1 MMILFPI
8 NEFEKNNSNI
18 LQYLNELSKTF
29 MVFKEDINSVIA
41 LSIKILIR
49 YIDIDNSGF
58 FLEKDLIKYFKI
70 SSITCFLISYKFI
83 IDDDDFNF
91 EILQNFTN
99 YKLKLFLN
107 KEIEILK
114 FINYEILNISNN
126 TIYE

>member
-1 MMILFPI
+1 MILFPI

-49 YIDIDNSGF
+49 YINIDNSGF

>member
-18 LQYLNELSKTF
+18 LKYLNELSKTF

-114 FINYEILNISNN
+114 FINYEILNISND

>member
-18 LQYLNELSKTF
+18 LKYLNELSKTF

-49 YIDIDNSGF
+49 YINIDNSGF

>member
-49 YIDIDNSGF
+49 YINIDNSGF

-114 FINYEILNISNN
+114 FINYEILNISND

>member
-49 YIDIDNSGF
+49 YINIDNSGF

>member
-18 LQYLNELSKTF
+18 LKYLHELSKTIV
-29 MVFKEDINSVIA
+29 MFKEDINSVIV
-41 LSIKILIR
+41 LSIKILIK

-58 FLEKDLIKYFKI
+58 FLEKDLIKYFQI
-70 SSITCFLISYKFI
+70 SSITCFWISYKFI
-83 IDDDDFNF
+83 IDDDNFNST
-91 EILQNFTN
+91 ILQNFTK
-99 YKLKLFLN
+99 YKLKNFLN
-107 KEIEILK
+107 KEREILK